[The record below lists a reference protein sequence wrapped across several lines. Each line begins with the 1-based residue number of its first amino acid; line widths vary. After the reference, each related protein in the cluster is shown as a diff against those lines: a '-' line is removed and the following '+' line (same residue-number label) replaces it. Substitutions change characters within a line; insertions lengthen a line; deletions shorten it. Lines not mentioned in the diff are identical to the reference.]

1 MVQNGHETKSVP
13 FKTKLYV
20 CCMLTEEGLKVGV
33 QVQLHR
39 APAPPACPPGL
50 PHPPVMLRWALAVT
64 WEELIPQHALLLVK
78 APPPASACCH
88 NDYSAWT

>member
-50 PHPPVMLRWALAVT
+50 PHPPR
-64 WEELIPQHALLLVK
+64 HA
-78 APPPASACCH
+78 AMGFGCHMGGINPPACTAARQGSTSCQRVLPQ
-88 NDYSAWT
+88 

>member
-39 APAPPACPPGL
+39 APAPPACPTPPSCCDGL
-50 PHPPVMLRWALAVT
+50 WLSHGR
-64 WEELIPQHALLLVK
+64 
-78 APPPASACCH
+78 
-88 NDYSAWT
+88 N